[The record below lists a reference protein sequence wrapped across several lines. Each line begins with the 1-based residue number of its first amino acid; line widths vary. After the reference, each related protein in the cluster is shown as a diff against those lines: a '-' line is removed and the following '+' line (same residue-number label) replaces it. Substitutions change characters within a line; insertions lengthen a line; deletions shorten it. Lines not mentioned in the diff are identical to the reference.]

1 MSLVLKWGPRVARV
15 VLGLIFV
22 VFGLNYFLGFL
33 GPMPPPPVRAAPF
46 LMGLVSAGYVFPII
60 KTIEVASGLA
70 LLGNRF
76 VPLALTLLA
85 PIIVNIAAVHV
96 VLQPMYPMAVILLS
110 LEIYL
115 AWTYRRAFAP
125 MLQAR
130 VTPAGAS
137 EEESSGAR
145 VPGSASEKS
154 A

>member
-1 MSLVLKWGPRVARV
+1 MVLVLEWGPRVARV
-15 VLGLIFV
+15 VLGLVFV

-33 GPMPPPPVRAAPF
+33 GATPPPPDRAAPF
-46 LMGLVSAGYVFPII
+46 ILGLVSAGYVFPLV

-96 VLQPMYPMAVILLS
+96 LLVPRYPMAVTLVS
-110 LEIYL
+110 LEVYL
-115 AWTYRRAFAP
+115 AWTYRSAFAP

-130 VTPAGAS
+130 VAPAGVS
-137 EEESSGAR
+137 VDDSSRAR
-145 VPGSASEKS
+145 VPGSASVKP